1 MKKKV
6 VIKSSSLPMRS
17 PVGAAVLYWLLLE
30 HIKAP
35 EWAYGVFWTLVAIL
49 AAAGIASF
57 FIETPRDVRG
67 FGDDSRGSADHEER

>member
-6 VIKSSSLPMRS
+6 VIKSSSFPMRS

-35 EWAYGVFWTLVAIL
+35 EWAYGVLWTLV
-49 AAAGIASF
+49 GIGAVAYLVSF
-57 FIETPRDVRG
+57 FMETPRDVRG
-67 FGDDSRGSADHEER
+67 FGDDTP